1 MATIR
6 AEVRRKLE
14 LLERYRSIRQE
25 EILEEMRFRAERELG
40 EGRFPWKGEFRP
52 KTEIEEL
59 YKRRKRWGIRFT
71 VDLALVSACLAAIVW
86 AGPFLIRLL
95 LPR

>member
-25 EILEEMRFRAERELG
+25 EILKEMRFHAERECE

-52 KTEIEEL
+52 KDEIEEL

-71 VDLALVSACLAAIVW
+71 IDLSLLCVGLAALLW
-86 AGPFLIRLL
+86 AGPFLIR
-95 LPR
+95 